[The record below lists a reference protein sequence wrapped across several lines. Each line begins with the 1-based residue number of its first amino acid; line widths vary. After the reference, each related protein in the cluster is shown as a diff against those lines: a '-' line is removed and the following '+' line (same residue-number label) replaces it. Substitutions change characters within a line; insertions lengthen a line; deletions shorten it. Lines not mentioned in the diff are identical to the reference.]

1 MFKSFQ
7 VAGSAAL
14 TLLSMSLL
22 LANGVSSAAS
32 AQVNTF
38 EAPAVVAPDVATPVE
53 LSVSKS
59 SIEGAPDAAA
69 PVEDSPDSLSELVS
83 AWQDD
88 GNFDADEK
96 CLATA
101 IFFESKS
108 ESLEGQL
115 AVANVV
121 LARAQSGRFANTVC
135 GVVTQRGQF
144 GFVRNG
150 RMPAIPESSNQ
161 WRTAKAIAQIAM
173 DRSWKNPVEGALYF
187 HATYSSAEWDRP
199 QVAKIGRHVFYR

>member
-7 VAGSAAL
+7 VAGSAAF

-32 AQVNTF
+32 AQVSSF
-38 EAPAVVAPDVATPVE
+38 EAPAVVASAVATPVE
-53 LSVSKS
+53 PSLSKS

-69 PVEDSPDSLSELVS
+69 PAEDSPESLAELVS
-83 AWQDD
+83 DWQDD
-88 GNFDADEK
+88 GSFDADEK

-121 LARAQSGRFANTVC
+121 LARAESGRFASTVC
-135 GVVTQRGQF
+135 GVVT
-144 GFVRNG
+144 G
-150 RMPAIPESSNQ
+150 RLPIIPESSNQ

-173 DRSWKNPVEGALYF
+173 DGSWKNPVEGALYF
-187 HATYSSAEWDRP
+187 HATYSSADWDRP